1 MTYKDIE
8 NIAISTKEQRIKLS
22 NNLVLRVRKYKD
34 FYLGTT
40 GNITK
45 KLGRFPEMSLDEA
58 LYITNSFIETNS
70 TLFKNWM
77 MKNVLS

>member
-1 MTYKDIE
+1 MTDKDIE
-8 NIAISTKEQRIKLS
+8 NIAISIKEQRIKLS
-22 NNLVLRVRKYKD
+22 NNLVLRVRKHKD

-45 KLGRFPEMSLDEA
+45 KLGRFPYMFLYET

>member
-1 MTYKDIE
+1 MSDKDIE
-8 NIAISTKEQRIKLS
+8 NIAVSTKEQRIKLS

-45 KLGRFPEMSLDEA
+45 KLGSFPDMFLYEA
-58 LYITNSFIETNS
+58 LCIANSFIETNS